1 MEAAD
6 EDSVMA
12 VRVGADILL
21 VEVAGSAASLLLGH
35 AGKPRVGDS
44 IEFTTPRIEVHP
56 YSV

>member
-1 MEAAD
+1 
-6 EDSVMA
+6 MA